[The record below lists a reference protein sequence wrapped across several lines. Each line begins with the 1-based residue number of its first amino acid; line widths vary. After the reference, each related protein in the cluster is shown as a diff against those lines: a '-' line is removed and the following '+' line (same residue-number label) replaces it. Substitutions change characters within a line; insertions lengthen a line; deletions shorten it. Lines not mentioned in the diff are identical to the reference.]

1 MVITMRIKE
10 KRIKNLKITMSKEI
24 IKKEREKIKD
34 EKRKMKMEKYKKF
47 YNTKLGKFLIRKKK
61 KNEINSNKVTLKDQI
76 LSVIYF
82 EFLGAILCLLF
93 FFALSGGKNYI
104 KLYKDL
110 NKLINVYDTVTSN
123 YYGNLDK
130 TELID
135 SAIDSMLNSIDDNYT
150 TYSNKEETNNFLEN
164 IEGTYE
170 GIGCMVSMD
179 ENSNIYVVSVF
190 DDSPADKA
198 GLMEKDI
205 IISIDGQDYVGKSSE
220 DVANYVK
227 SNQNNKIKMV
237 IQRDGNHQEI
247 TISRKKVEVPTVT
260 SKVIENSEKKIGYI
274 NISIFSTVTYNQ
286 FKKELKKLEK
296 EKIDSLIIDVR
307 NNTGGYLSSVTDISS
322 LFLKKGKIIYQLED
336 NKNIE
341 KVKDKTD
348 EYRTYP
354 IAVLINSAS
363 ASASEILAS
372 AIKESYN
379 YKNFIVGTNS
389 YGKGTVQK
397 TKKLSDG
404 SMIKYTI
411 QNWLTPDGN
420 WINEKGVEPTN
431 FIEFNFEDNIDNQLN
446 AAIELILE
454 NTK

>member
-1 MVITMRIKE
+1 MRIKE